1 MIYSHMANSTLARAS
16 QAVSDV
22 ITRATQAAKGD
33 NLDMAA
39 EATSLPR

>member
-22 ITRATQAAKGD
+22 ITRATQTAKGD
-33 NLDMAA
+33 GREIAA
-39 EATSLPR
+39 DEASLTR

>member
-22 ITRATQAAKGD
+22 ITRATQAAKGGD
-33 NLDMAA
+33 VAPA
-39 EATSLPR
+39 SEEASLAR